1 MRFVPPDAAP
11 FVEEALAGGP
21 PPGGRRARALAALLP
36 AYASGRRLAAG
47 AGAWLGGVVAAMTV
61 PTGVALLLGATLLG
75 TGTGDAL
82 AGLVLVIVGAVAA
95 GLGGRAARTVL
106 AAGSALSRAAAVWLR
121 AGPPASSVRDIAP
134 GAISPLRPEVF
145 PRHVAGAS
153 AALGAVVAGSMSGL
167 AVGQMIEGAT
177 DPARL
182 LSGALV
188 VAFALAAVVC
198 GVAAVAT
205 LRGALRV
212 TRALGV
218 RPR

>member
-1 MRFVPPDAAP
+1 MTFLPADAAP
-11 FVEEALAGGP
+11 FVEEAMSGAPLSGA
-21 PPGGRRARALAALLP
+21 RRGRALSVLLP

-47 AGAWLGGVVAAMTV
+47 AATWLGGVVAATTA
-61 PTGVALLLGATLLG
+61 PTGVALLVGATLLG

-95 GLGGRAARTVL
+95 GLAGRTARPVL
-106 AAGSALSRAAAVWLR
+106 AAGSALSRAAAAWLL
-121 AGPPASSVRDIAP
+121 AGPAPSSARDIAP

-145 PRHVAGAS
+145 PRHVAGAL
-153 AALGAVVAGSMSGL
+153 AALLAVVGLSLSGL
-167 AVGQMIEGAT
+167 AVGQMLNAAS

-182 LSGALV
+182 LSGSLV

>member
-1 MRFVPPDAAP
+1 MKFLPADAAP
-11 FVEEALAGGP
+11 FVEEALSGTPPAGM
-21 PPGGRRARALAALLP
+21 RRARALALLLP

-47 AGAWLGGVVAAMTV
+47 AGAWLGGVVAAVTV
-61 PTGVALLLGATLLG
+61 PTGLALLVGATLLG

-82 AGLVLVIVGAVAA
+82 AGLVMVMVGAVAA
-95 GLGGRAARTVL
+95 GLGGRTARPVL
-106 AAGSALSRAAAVWLR
+106 AAGSTLSRAAAAWLR
-121 AGPPASSVRDIAP
+121 AGPAPSSARDIAP

-145 PRHVAGAS
+145 PRHVAGAL
-153 AALGAVVAGSMSGL
+153 AALLAVVAASMSGL
-167 AVGQMIEGAT
+167 AVGQVVDAGS
-177 DPARL
+177 DQARL

-188 VAFALAAVVC
+188 VAFALAAAVC
-198 GVAAVAT
+198 GVAAVTT